1 MLRQIITLRSS
12 LMKVRPSRPISIRF
26 MADVVAEKDVLPT
39 STSLPSV
46 PPKPLSFI
54 DSLKS
59 VAKSREEFKGFKV
72 AGWVSG
78 TLFVTYVLPIWT
90 IYRTLTN
97 QMETITTDIA
107 ALKNQMSV
115 KDLAAEINLQN
126 TRIENAMKL
135 MDKRHQDF
143 KHALIFTLNRT
154 KSSMRELASTS
165 QKTFELLDLKCD
177 PWMLWKKVKI
187 RFSHTESHQ
196 IGLTDDEIRDYAI
209 RYLEANPNWP
219 DA

>member
-135 MDKRHQDF
+135 MDQRHQARFDLQVSVKDLAAEIKSMDQRLQARF
-143 KHALIFTLNRT
+143 DLHVESDKVKHART
-154 KSSMRELASTS
+154 RLYFSENLRASGSQMRSLDALEESEDQILA
-165 QKTFELLDLKCD
+165 
-177 PWMLWKKVKI
+177 
-187 RFSHTESHQ
+187 H
-196 IGLTDDEIRDYAI
+196 
-209 RYLEANPNWP
+209 
-219 DA
+219 